1 MKNSF
6 LNNSKNLFATLI
18 VLVAVNWL
26 GSIYFSRFDLTQD
39 KRFTLSQTTLNI
51 IKTVDKPLIIDVFLE
66 KPDWN
71 MHFQ

>member
-51 IKTVDKPLIIDVFLE
+51 IKTVDNP
-66 KPDWN
+66 
-71 MHFQ
+71 